1 MGQDFINAAAGLNR
15 AGNRQ
20 VAVFLQ
26 QQIASNGLTKG
37 FFQPGL
43 HCRDGHQLG
52 FDNTAGGGGFRKG
65 FRQIGRKTIEAGV
78 GILNV
83 FCRQANVG

>member
-37 FFQPGL
+37 FSSRAFI
-43 HCRDGHQLG
+43 
-52 FDNTAGGGGFRKG
+52 AGMATSSDSIIRRWRFRKG